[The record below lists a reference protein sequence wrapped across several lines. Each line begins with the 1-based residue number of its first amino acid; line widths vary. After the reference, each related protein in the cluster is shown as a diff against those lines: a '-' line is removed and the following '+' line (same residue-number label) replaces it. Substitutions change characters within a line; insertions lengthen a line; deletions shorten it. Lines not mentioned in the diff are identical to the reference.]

1 MRAAVYKG
9 IGQMDLLDVPVPKPG
24 PGEALLRVGAVGI
37 CATDVRI
44 FGKGHHRIPAGSL
57 RVLGHELAGEV
68 VQVGPGLD
76 RLSPGM
82 RVGVAPNVGCGE
94 CAECIAGWTNLCPDY
109 QAFGISLDG
118 AFAEYMLI
126 TSKAIEQG
134 NVMPIPAQT
143 SFAVAALAE
152 PLSCCLNAQEAVDV
166 CPDDLVL
173 IIGAGPIGLMH
184 LLLARLRGARL
195 TVVSEI
201 SEARL
206 AQARS
211 YGPDLLVDPTKQSLK
226 PVLLDASEGRG
237 ADVIIVAVGSA
248 GAQQEALSLAAPRG
262 RVVFFGGL
270 PQGQPNASLDT
281 NLIHYRQLTVTGTT
295 GATVRQYRAAMRTLV
310 EGRIPSTGLVSAV
323 LPLDHVVE
331 GLERTKQGTEMRI
344 LLDPTL
350 A

>member
-1 MRAAVYKG
+1 MRAAVHKG
-9 IGQMDLLDVPVPKPG
+9 IGQIDLLELPIPEPG

-44 FGKGHHRIPAGSL
+44 FSKGHHRIPPGTL

-68 VQVGPGLD
+68 VKVGSGVD

-94 CAECIAGWTNLCPDY
+94 CPECLAGWTNLCPDY

-118 AFAEYMLI
+118 AFAEFMLI
-126 TSKAIEQG
+126 TSKAIQQG
-134 NVMPIPAQT
+134 NVVPIPPQT
-143 SFAVAALAE
+143 PFTLAALAE
-152 PLSCCLNAQEAVDV
+152 PLSCCLNAQEAVGV
-166 CPDDLVL
+166 GTDDLVL
-173 IIGAGPIGLMH
+173 IIGAGPVGLMH
-184 LLLARLRGARL
+184 LLLARLRGARR
-195 TVVSEI
+195 TIVSEI

-206 AQARS
+206 AQAQPFS
-211 YGPDLLVDPTKQSLK
+211 PDLLVDPTRQPLK
-226 PVLLDASEGRG
+226 RVVLEASDGRG

-248 GAQQEALSLAAPRG
+248 QAQQEALSLAAPRG

-270 PQGQPNASLDT
+270 PQGQSAASLDT

-310 EGRIPSTGLVSAV
+310 ERRIPSAGLVSAV
-323 LPLDHVVE
+323 LPLDQVVE